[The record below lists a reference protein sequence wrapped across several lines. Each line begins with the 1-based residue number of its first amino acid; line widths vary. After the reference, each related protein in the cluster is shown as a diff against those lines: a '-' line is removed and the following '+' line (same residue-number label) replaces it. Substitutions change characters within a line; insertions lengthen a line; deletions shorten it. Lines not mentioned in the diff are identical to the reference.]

1 MRRILQSALPLFFIS
16 CTAKIH
22 YVGQRSTPTK
32 RVDVFV
38 TEAAIQKKFAIA
50 GQGYLNLKAAHMRP
64 DKIQALAEKKA
75 AENGAD
81 AILITDYYIPNTGQ
95 AINTLYRT
103 DTIERG
109 VISTGST
116 TITPLSTSGYRIYF
130 IKYLN

>member
-1 MRRILQSALPLFFIS
+1 MLKILLIALPFILLS

-22 YVGQRSTPTK
+22 YVGQRNTPTK
-32 RVDVFV
+32 RTDVFV
-38 TEAAIQKKFAIA
+38 TETAIQKKYIIA
-50 GQGYLNLKAAHMRP
+50 GQGYLNFKAAHLRP

-81 AILITDYYIPNTGQ
+81 AILITDYNIPNTGQ
-95 AINTLYRT
+95 VINTVYLT
-103 DTIERG
+103 DTVERG